1 MNALPRSL
9 DVSRPT
15 YSTAF
20 EQALSTEV
28 LREKVPAVFAPGA
41 HERLS
46 SSYTFVPTAQ
56 VLDAL
61 GQAGFLPVEARQAK
75 TRAVSPLHARHLIR
89 LRRRF
94 ETVALREAVPELW
107 VLNSHDGTSAY
118 LIRAALYRAICT
130 NGMVISVGVLP
141 VVRVLHRGDIL
152 DDIVRGALQMSERFG
167 ILATCV
173 ERMERTLLSESERL
187 EFAGR
192 AMALRYPDDP
202 PGTMTASDLLK
213 PRRPEDLGTD
223 LWHTTNV
230 LQEAL
235 LKGGIVRHAPG
246 KRLTRTRRITAFREE
261 LRLNSALWDL
271 AMARA
276 S

>member
-1 MNALPRSL
+1 MNALPRSF
-9 DVSRPT
+9 DRSQPS

-20 EQALSTEV
+20 QQALSTDV
-28 LREKVPAVFAPGA
+28 LREKVPAVFAPAA

-46 SSYTFVPTAQ
+46 ASYTFVPTAQ

-61 GQAGFLPVEARQAK
+61 RQAGFLPVEARQAK
-75 TRAVSPLHARHLIR
+75 TRSVSPLHARHLIR
-89 LRRRF
+89 LRRRL

-130 NGMVISVGVLP
+130 NGLVVSVGVLP
-141 VVRVLHRGDIL
+141 AVRVLHRGDIL
-152 DDIVRGALQMSERFG
+152 DDIVRGALEMSERFG
-167 ILATCV
+167 VLATVV
-173 ERMERTLLSESERL
+173 ERMERTLLTESERL
-187 EFAGR
+187 EFAGQ
-192 AMALRYPDDP
+192 ALALRYPNDP
-202 PGTMTASDLLK
+202 PGTMTPSDLLT
-213 PRRPEDLGTD
+213 PRRPEDVGSD
-223 LWHTTNV
+223 LWCTTNV

-235 LKGGIVRHAPG
+235 LQGGIVRRAPG